1 MSPMIGEIINR
12 YTAEIERA
20 KDCEIDLSIAKS
32 FSRPF
37 DSLIQLLNRI

>member
-20 KDCEIDLSIAKS
+20 KDCKIDLSITKS
-32 FSRPF
+32 FSRPLN
-37 DSLIQLLNRI
+37 SLMQLLSKI